1 MPSRRGKKGSALRII
16 VGAWVLSTGV
26 ATIAQAGDA
35 DWKAYA
41 FVQNAD
47 GDLVCFYDAN
57 GISSAGMRTRVWVK
71 CLLQKELESFSKEH
85 RVEILANVSR
95 KVTAGYVPP
104 FVTVS
109 GMNSQRVTAITAAEE
124 VANMGEVVQTRGR
137 FFYELDCAERM
148 QRRLSAYGFI
158 NNKPVLDN
166 SPGEWSRLP
175 PESAGAIL
183 AKVVCPVR

>member
-1 MPSRRGKKGSALRII
+1 
-16 VGAWVLSTGV
+16 
-26 ATIAQAGDA
+26 
-35 DWKAYA
+35 
-41 FVQNAD
+41 
-47 GDLVCFYDAN
+47 
-57 GISSAGMRTRVWVK
+57 
-71 CLLQKELESFSKEH
+71 LEGFSKEH
-85 RVEILANVSR
+85 RDEILANVSR

-104 FVTVS
+104 FVTVL

-124 VANMGEVVQTRGR
+124 VANTGEVVQTRAR

-148 QRRLSAYGFI
+148 QRRLSTYGFI

-183 AKVVCPVR
+183 AKIVCPVR